1 MRTFLT
7 IIKNIYERT
16 VPRLSMFILLTAFT
30 LASMVLAVHLTDVQ
44 QVRGHI
50 VLVTDK
56 SAGVL
61 PYNSKDFDI
70 VVSAV
75 KPPVSALVEKKYDA
89 YVTIGKDGDYQIE
102 TLRSDDY
109 KNMVDTM
116 LRNPDAALKDRK
128 NAREVG
134 SNMIGFMMMFLLME
148 VFANLFAFADDKEQ
162 GQLRRITVAPVSFS
176 AYLAAHCIFCLSM
189 FLPEYM
195 LLVLLKFWGFNIGFT
210 LLQYAGLILVMGFFG
225 ISFALL
231 LNTLI
236 SKPDNAS
243 MLGRSII
250 VLSSMLA
257 GTFYL
262 FSKGNIVLDT
272 VIKILP
278 QKQLMDFVEYLER
291 GEAWHHSFSIVYV
304 IAFSMVLFIISCAC
318 LQRKYIK
325 RV

>member
-1 MRTFLT
+1 MRTFLVT
-7 IIKNIYERT
+7 IKNIYERT
-16 VPRLSMFILLTAFT
+16 ISRLPMFVLLTAFT
-30 LASMVLAVHLTDVQ
+30 LVSMVLAVHLTGVQ
-44 QVRGHI
+44 QVKGRI

-56 SAGVL
+56 SAGTL
-61 PYNSKDFDI
+61 PYNSKEFDI

-109 KNMVDTM
+109 KNMVNTM
-116 LRNPDAALKDRK
+116 LRNPDAALKNVK
-128 NAREVG
+128 NARGVG
-134 SNMIGFMMMFLLME
+134 ANIIGFMMMFLLLE

-162 GQLRRITVAPVSFS
+162 GQLQRITAAPVSFKG
-176 AYLAAHCIFCLSM
+176 YLAAHCVFCLSM

-195 LLVLLKFWGFNIGFT
+195 LLFLLKLWGFNIGFT
-210 LLQYAGLILVMGFFG
+210 LLQYAGLILIIVFFG

-262 FSKGNIVLDT
+262 FSKKNIVLDT
-272 VIKILP
+272 IIKILP
-278 QKQLMDFVEYLER
+278 QRQLMDFVEYLER

-304 IAFSMVLFIISCAC
+304 IAFSMVLFVISCAC
-318 LQRKYIK
+318 LRMKYIK

>member
-1 MRTFLT
+1 MRTFFT
-7 IIKNIYERT
+7 TFKNIYERT
-16 VPRLSMFILLTAFT
+16 IPRLSMFILLTAFT
-30 LASMVLAVHLTDVQ
+30 LASMVLAVHLTGVQ

-56 SAGVL
+56 SEEEIPKG
-61 PYNSKDFDI
+61 SKEFDM

-89 YVTIGKDGDYQIE
+89 FVTIGKDGNYDIE

-109 KNMVDTM
+109 KNMIEAM
-116 LRNPDAALKDRK
+116 LRNPDAPLKGSRT
-128 NAREVG
+128 ARGVG
-134 SNMIGFMMMFLLME
+134 ANIIGFMMMFLLME

-162 GQLRRITVAPVSFS
+162 GQLRRITAAPVSFGG
-176 AYLAAHCIFCLSM
+176 YLWAHCIFCLSM
-189 FLPEYM
+189 LLPEYI
-195 LLVLLKFWGFNIGFT
+195 LLVLLKFLGFNIGFT
-210 LLQYAGLILVMGFFG
+210 LLQYAGLIFVMSFFG

-236 SKPDNAS
+236 NKPDNAS
-243 MLGRSII
+243 MLGRSIV

-257 GTFYL
+257 GTFY
-262 FSKGNIVLDT
+262 FFGKKNIVLDT
-272 VIKILP
+272 IIKLLP

-304 IAFSMVLFIISCAC
+304 IAFSMVLFVISYAS
-318 LQRKYIK
+318 LRMKYIK